1 MLRSVLCGT
10 VIALVGGLL
19 IVAPA
24 QAQQQSVSF
33 SLGYFAVRGED
44 ARISDDV
51 LVENLS
57 LFSFDLAGF
66 NNASVGGEWLIG
78 LGEYLEAG
86 VGLGFYRRTV
96 ASVYDDFVDADGSE
110 IKQDLKLRVIPFTA
124 TVRFL
129 PLGQSGAFQPYVG
142 GGLGLFAWR
151 YSEVG
156 EFVDFSDF
164 GIFRDRFVADG
175 NSAGSVILG
184 GLRAPF
190 GSRFSA
196 GGEVRY
202 QRAQGTVGV
211 GNGFLNE
218 SLDLGGLT
226 TQVTFQVK
234 F

>member
-110 IKQDLKLRVIPFTA
+110 IEQDLKLRVIPFTA

-156 EFVDFSDF
+156 KFVDFSDF

>member
-110 IKQDLKLRVIPFTA
+110 IEQDLKLRVIPFTA

>member
-10 VIALVGGLL
+10 VIALAGGLL

-24 QAQQQSVSF
+24 QAQQQSVNF

-57 LFSFDLAGF
+57 LFSFALADF

-86 VGLGFYRRTV
+86 VGLDFYRRTV
-96 ASVYDDFVDADGSE
+96 ASVYDDFVDVDGSE
-110 IKQDLKLRVIPFTA
+110 IEQDLKLRVVPFTA

-129 PLGQSGAFQPYVG
+129 PLGQSGAVQPYVG
-142 GGLGLFAWR
+142 GGLGIFAWR

-164 GIFRDRFVADG
+164 RIFRDQFVAEG
-175 NSAGSVILG
+175 NSAGPVVLG
-184 GLRAPF
+184 GLRVPF

-196 GGEVRY
+196 GGEIRY

-211 GNGFLNE
+211 DNGFLNE

-226 TQVTFQVK
+226 TRVTFQVK

>member
-1 MLRSVLCGT
+1 MLRSVLCRT

-33 SLGYFAVRGED
+33 SLGYFVVRGED

-51 LVENLS
+51 LVENLN
-57 LFSFDLAGF
+57 LFSFDLADF
-66 NNASVGGEWLIG
+66 NNANVGGEWLIG

-86 VGLGFYRRTV
+86 VGLGFYWRTV

-110 IKQDLKLRVIPFTA
+110 IEQDLKLRVIPFTA

-226 TQVTFQVK
+226 MQVTFQAK